1 MKLFYRK
8 YGKEGAQPL
17 IILHGLFGISDNW
30 VTYGKRI
37 AAEGF
42 EVFIPDMR
50 NHGHSPHSNTFNY
63 FALTDDLFDFI
74 DEHEIENPVILG
86 HSMGGKVAMR
96 FALENPV
103 FVKRLIVVDITL
115 KAYGPRLSHLRIIE
129 AMRKVD
135 LSKAKTRR
143 EVETM
148 VAEFIKE
155 PRIRLFVLK
164 NLYRTKNNTF
174 AWRINIDGIAE
185 NLDQMFDSIDTLA
198 KFEKPALFIK
208 GGASDYILPE
218 DFPQIRYNFP
228 NAEIVTIE
236 GASHWV
242 HVEAPEKFYQ
252 ITSGFLAG

>member
-1 MKLFYRK
+1 VATRSPELVGRGLVNLDEAPALDPLDPYGLAYRAVVLATVADRP
-8 YGKEGAQPL
+8 GDAAVDLARFAGLTVQPADL
-17 IILHGLFGISDNW
+17 VDLLAEQYEKISI
-30 VTYGKRI
+30 V
-37 AAEGF
+37 
-42 EVFIPDMR
+42 
-50 NHGHSPHSNTFNY
+50 
-63 FALTDDLFDFI
+63 
-74 DEHEIENPVILG
+74 G

-164 NLYRTKNNTF
+164 NL
-174 AWRINIDGIAE
+174 
-185 NLDQMFDSIDTLA
+185 SS
-198 KFEKPALFIK
+198 LFVI
-208 GGASDYILPE
+208 
-218 DFPQIRYNFP
+218 
-228 NAEIVTIE
+228 
-236 GASHWV
+236 
-242 HVEAPEKFYQ
+242 
-252 ITSGFLAG
+252 ITSLFSDKVIPVKE